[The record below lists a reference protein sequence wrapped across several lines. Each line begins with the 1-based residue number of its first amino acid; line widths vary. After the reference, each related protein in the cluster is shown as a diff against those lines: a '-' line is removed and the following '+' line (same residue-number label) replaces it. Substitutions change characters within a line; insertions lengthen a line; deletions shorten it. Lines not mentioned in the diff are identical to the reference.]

1 MPNCEAEVVTAEPV
15 TVVAAEAAVDAD
27 AAVEELP
34 ACCLCSRAIGGTRR
48 GRENGLEE
56 WERSGWGE
64 KRL

>member
-34 ACCLCSRAIGGTRR
+34 ACCLCSRAMGVRGGE
-48 GRENGLEE
+48 G
-56 WERSGWGE
+56 ERT
-64 KRL
+64 